1 MPSGQRAADVLLHVA
16 VLVVQVPNAPQVA
29 AAPVMVAARA
39 VLAEPVAVSV
49 HRSAHHAVVRLRES
63 LAHVHGQ
70 GAEHEDANWTEGAV
84 SRETTRVEVE
94 RGVGERLRA
103 RLR

>member
-1 MPSGQRAADVLLHVA
+1 MPNGQRAADVLLHVA
-16 VLVVQVPNAPQVA
+16 VLVVQVPSAPRVA
-29 AAPVMVAARA
+29 AAPVTVAARA

-49 HRSAHHAVVRLRES
+49 HRSVHHAVVRLRES
-63 LAHVHGQ
+63 LAHVHGP
-70 GAEHEDANWTEGAV
+70 GAEHEDANWMKGAV
-84 SRETTRVEVE
+84 GRETRRVEVE